1 MIYYS
6 QLHVITKMYKQD
18 VSPCDKFIMAYMYIL
33 FNQEM
38 VGGKESSVISPHRS
52 PPVSPRKPRSNLTRK
67 SVSPRKSV
75 SDFYD

>member
-1 MIYYS
+1 MYEQGVTHSLILVYNDVHIY
-6 QLHVITKMYKQD
+6 LILMMT
-18 VSPCDKFIMAYMYIL
+18 YMYIL

-38 VGGKESSVISPHRS
+38 VGGKESSVMSPHRS